1 MQENV
6 TFTRTE
12 NTMQATSDAE
22 SVLFARSQKPR
33 KEQKMR
39 KFTWDTVLFVIVFLF
54 FAIYAFILIYPLVW
68 GFISSFKERL
78 EYRRNPFSLPKKWL
92 WENYPKALEKITDG
106 GFTFFGMFWNSI
118 WFAGGSCLISMEF
131 ITAYAY
137 VLNKYKFKG
146 RNFLYNLC
154 IFMMSVPIGATFIS
168 TYRLYHWMGM
178 VNSPWILFS
187 ATGVYGMN
195 LMMVH
200 SYWSNISWSYA
211 EAAQM
216 DGAGFFQIYFKA
228 MLPQA
233 TPIMVTLGLLG
244 FIGKWNE
251 YMSPMLFLPKMP
263 TLALGLYR
271 YRTIVERSGEYPVLF
286 AGLMLCMFPI
296 LILFGLFSDKLMQN
310 MSIGGLKG

>member
-1 MQENV
+1 MHNEKNNIQN
-6 TFTRTE
+6 
-12 NTMQATSDAE
+12 AE
-22 SVLFARSQKPR
+22 DVLFTKANKEKKP
-33 KEQKMR
+33 EKMR
-39 KFTWDTVLFVIVFLF
+39 KITGDTFLFAIVFIF
-54 FAIYAFILIYPLVW
+54 FAVYSFLLIYPMFW
-68 GFISSFKERL
+68 GLMSSLKNRM
-78 EYRRNPFSLPKKWL
+78 EYRLKPFSLPKEFL
-92 WENYPKALEKITDG
+92 WSNYPKALDKITDG
-106 GFTFFGMFWNSI
+106 GFTFFGMFWNSL
-118 WFAGGSCLISMEF
+118 WFAGGSCLISLEF

-137 VLNKYKFKG
+137 VLNKYKFRG

-154 IFMMSVPIGATFIS
+154 IFMMSVPIGSTFIS
-168 TYRLYHWMGM
+168 TYRLYHNFGM

-211 EAAQM
+211 EAAQI

-244 FIGKWNE
+244 FIGKWND
-251 YMSPMLFLPKMP
+251 YMAPMLYLNKMP
-263 TLALGLYR
+263 TLALGLFR
-271 YRTIVERSGEYPVLF
+271 YRTLVERSGEYPILF
-286 AGLMLCMFPI
+286 AGLILCMIPI
-296 LILFGLFSDKLMQN
+296 LILFGLFQEKLMGN